1 MLINLNLIIHY
12 SHQHIIN
19 LFVKFVLLMIVNKI
33 DKMFLCIHFTLK
45 DELYKNQL
53 WLKDYLFSYDT
64 IEKNKLINMFL

>member
-1 MLINLNLIIHY
+1 
-12 SHQHIIN
+12 
-19 LFVKFVLLMIVNKI
+19 VKFVLLMIVNKI